1 MSQDFDDAK
10 RLRVA
15 WDRGINHLASFYA
28 LLDNKRREIGD
39 AALRDWC
46 FFELKV
52 SLSIIMQVSQV
63 LEDAD
68 RERVR
73 EELARAAEIDRE
85 NKRREKLAADERKH
99 AERLAAA
106 TRKLERV
113 NELNTVVKATKKIE
127 KKLEKKPKAAAKN
140 GRGRPRNPVVG
151 GPQSDPQIIAALDI
165 VLGSAKKM
173 KELRKEWVEASLVL
187 AVKLCEGRNKYSA
200 DKEFS
205 NWLDMN
211 QLRKINAPDRAVLIE
226 MGEDLEEAK
235 KAFAA
240 RSESMSWRGIWGG
253 RFNNAVK
260 PDFPEQDQE
269 VEGQAYIH

>member
-15 WDRGINHLASFYA
+15 WDRGINHLASFYT

-73 EELARAAEIDRE
+73 EELARAAELDRE
-85 NKRREKLAADERKH
+85 NKRQEKLVAEERKH

-106 TRKLERV
+106 TRKVERAK
-113 NELNTVVKATKKIE
+113 ELITVTKTAEKLE
-127 KKLEKKPKAAAKN
+127 KKLEKKPAAVKR
-140 GRGRPRNPVVG
+140 GRGRPVNPVVG
-151 GPQSDPQIIAALDI
+151 GSGCPTCEDQTC
-165 VLGSAKKM
+165 
-173 KELRKEWVEASLVL
+173 AS
-187 AVKLCEGRNKYSA
+187 CYGTCYYSCPCTETCA
-200 DKEFS
+200 TCDTCPPC
-205 NWLDMN
+205 
-211 QLRKINAPDRAVLIE
+211 I
-226 MGEDLEEAK
+226 
-235 KAFAA
+235 
-240 RSESMSWRGIWGG
+240 
-253 RFNNAVK
+253 
-260 PDFPEQDQE
+260 
-269 VEGQAYIH
+269 

>member
-15 WDRGINHLASFYA
+15 WDRGINHLASFYT

-73 EELARAAEIDRE
+73 EELARAAELDRE
-85 NKRREKLAADERKH
+85 NKRQEKLVAEERKH

-106 TRKLERV
+106 TRKVERAK
-113 NELNTVVKATKKIE
+113 ELITVTKTAEKLE
-127 KKLEKKPKAAAKN
+127 KKLEKKPAAVKR
-140 GRGRPRNPVVG
+140 GRGRPVNPVVG
-151 GPQSDPQIIAALDI
+151 GPQSDPQIITALAV
-165 VLGSAKKM
+165 VLDFAKSVAS
-173 KELRKEWVEASLVL
+173 LRQKWVEASLVL
-187 AVKLCEGRNKYSA
+187 AAKLYEGRNKYSA
-200 DKEFS
+200 DREFS
-205 NWLDMN
+205 NWLGIN
-211 QLRKINAPDRAVLIE
+211 QLKKLNGHDRAVLIE
-226 MGEDLEEAK
+226 MGADLAEARR
-235 KAFAA
+235 AFDGN
-240 RSESMSWRGIWGG
+240 SDSVSWRRIWKG
-253 RFNNAVK
+253 RFANAGK
-260 PDFPEQDQE
+260 PDFSEQDQE

>member
-1 MSQDFDDAK
+1 MEVVGMSQDFDDAK

-15 WDRGINHLASFYA
+15 WDRGINHLASFYT

-85 NKRREKLAADERKH
+85 NKRREKLAAEERRH

-113 NELNTVVKATKKIE
+113 NELNTVVKATEKIE
-127 KKLEKKPKAAAKN
+127 KKLEKRPKAVVKR
-140 GRGRPRNPVVG
+140 GRGRPRSPMVG
-151 GPQSDPQIIAALDI
+151 GAQSDPEIIAALEV

-173 KELRKEWVEASLVL
+173 KELRQQCVEASLVL
-187 AVKLCEGRNKYSA
+187 AVKLYEGRNRYIA
-200 DKEFS
+200 NGEFS
-205 NWLDMN
+205 NWLDAN
-211 QLRKINAPDRAVLIE
+211 KLKQLSKDNRAVLVA
-226 MGEDLEEAK
+226 MGADLMAAR
-235 KAFAA
+235 KAF
-240 RSESMSWRGIWGG
+240 
-253 RFNNAVK
+253 
-260 PDFPEQDQE
+260 DD
-269 VEGQAYIH
+269 